1 MKLFYFT
8 AAWCQPCKVFG
19 PIMEKIGTDYT
30 VDKIDIEQDMNT
42 ATLLD
47 VRSVPTVVI
56 FETDTGTEVG
66 RFVGART
73 EDWVRDFLKEAEA

>member
-8 AAWCQPCKVFG
+8 ASWCQPCKVFG
-19 PIMEKIGTDYT
+19 PIMESIGKDYT

-47 VRSVPTVVI
+47 VRSIPTVVI
-56 FETDTGTEVG
+56 FERDTGTELG
-66 RFVGART
+66 RFTGART
-73 EDWVRDFLKEAEA
+73 EGWVRDFLKEAEA